1 MVLNTILAASEPAGG
16 AETTQ
21 VVIATAGATLATA
34 LLLFLVQGHRSGRV
48 AFLGNVADRTAK
60 VARLPG
66 WSSLPAGMAGAAL
79 GIALLGMY
87 WDISLHI
94 DNGRDAGPLA
104 NPAHYLILVGL
115 FGVFA
120 AGILAMALP
129 RPGELPGPRPL
140 RITDDWH
147 APIGGVLMA
156 ACGGFALIGF
166 PLDDVWHRL
175 FGQDVTLWGPT
186 HLMLIGGA
194 GMTLVANAV
203 LLTEGLHAKGAGGGK
218 QSIVTFIRR
227 ASLMGGFLIG
237 LSTFQAE
244 FDFGVPQY
252 RMVFQPFLI
261 ALAAGFALVAG
272 RIWIGRGGAL
282 FAVAFYVVVRGGVSV
297 IVGPVLGQTTP
308 AIPLYAVEAL
318 LVEGVALLIAAR
330 ARPVAFGAVSGV
342 LIGTLGFA
350 AEWAWVGAVFR
361 LEWTGDI
368 LGEGLL
374 MAVAGGVAGGLA
386 GGLLASGL
394 RRELPS
400 IARPALALGLV
411 LVAACLVNGL
421 VTTGPEDTRAI
432 ATVDRTADGNANVTV
447 RVTPAPDEPAW
458 LTATSWQGGGLV
470 VEPLRE
476 TEPGVFRTEQPVP
489 ASGEWKAT
497 IRLQDGRRVLGAPL
511 YLPRDEA
518 IPAPEVPAAAR
529 FDRAFQRDHE
539 LLQRERKG
547 DTPAWL
553 WTAAGAT
560 VLALYLAF
568 LAALAWGVG
577 RIAQR
582 NEPTLPDSDRL
593 PTVNQ
598 DGRSEASQNAHGEG
612 ADRFRPTPSPSR
624 STTAAGSGA
633 KPR

>member
-1 MVLNTILAASEPAGG
+1 MGGLTAAAEPAGG
-16 AETTQ
+16 AALDQ
-21 VVIATAGATLATA
+21 VVIATGGATLVTA
-34 LLLFLVQGHRSGRV
+34 LLLWLLAGHRSGRV
-48 AFLGNVADRTAK
+48 TVLATAADRA
-60 VARLPG
+60 ARVSKLPG
-66 WSSLPAGMAGAAL
+66 WAALPAAIAAISL
-79 GIALLGMY
+79 QTALLGMY
-87 WDISLHI
+87 WDIALHI
-94 DNGRDAGPLA
+94 DEGRDAGPLA

-120 AGILAMALP
+120 AGVVAMALP
-129 RPGELPGPRPL
+129 TKDERPGPRPL
-140 RITDDWH
+140 RITHDWY

-156 ACGGFALIGF
+156 ACGAFALIGF

-203 LLTEGLHAKGAGGGK
+203 LLSEGMWTKKRERPARSGK
-218 QSIVTFIRR
+218 SIESKVTFIRR

-261 ALAAGFALVAG
+261 ALAAGFALVAA

-282 FAVAFYVVVRGGVSV
+282 FAATFYLVIRGIVSIV
-297 IVGPVLGQTTP
+297 VGPVLGQTTP
-308 AIPLYAVEAL
+308 ALPLYLVEALAVEA
-318 LVEGVALLIAAR
+318 VALVIASR
-330 ARPVAFGAVSGV
+330 ARPLSFAAISGV
-342 LIGTLGFA
+342 LVGTIGFA
-350 AEWAWVGAVFR
+350 AEWLWVGTVFR
-361 LEWTGDI
+361 LEWTADV
-368 LGEGLL
+368 LPEGLL
-374 MAVAGGVAGGLA
+374 MAVAGGLAGALA
-386 GGLLASGL
+386 GGLLAQGL

-400 IARPALALGLV
+400 PARPALGLGLA

-421 VTTGPEDTRAI
+421 VTTGPESTRVQAS
-432 ATVDRTADGNANVTV
+432 VDQAGDGNVHVTA
-447 RVTPAPDEPAW
+447 RVTPRPDDPSW
-458 LTATSWQGGGLV
+458 LTVTSWQGGGLV
-470 VEPLRE
+470 VEPLEE
-476 TEPGVFRTEQPVP
+476 TSPGVYRTTDPVP
-489 ASGEWKAT
+489 ASGDWKAT

-511 YLPRDEA
+511 FLPEDSA
-518 IPAPEVPAAAR
+518 IPAPEVPASAT
-529 FDRAFQRDHE
+529 FDRPFQRDHE

-577 RIAQR
+577 RIAR
-582 NEPTLPDSDRL
+582 RGDDEDDGDEPAARERRFER
-593 PTVNQ
+593 
-598 DGRSEASQNAHGEG
+598 RSPVPA
-612 ADRFRPTPSPSR
+612 
-624 STTAAGSGA
+624 
-633 KPR
+633 

>member
-1 MVLNTILAASEPAGG
+1 MVLNAVATKIAAAEPAGG
-16 AETTQ
+16 AALDQ
-21 VVIATAGATLATA
+21 VVIATAGATIATA
-34 LLLFLVQGHRSGRV
+34 LLLYLVAGHRSGRV
-48 AFLGNVADRTAK
+48 TLLTNVADR
-60 VARLPG
+60 VARTARMPG
-66 WSSLPAGMAGAAL
+66 WSALPAGVAGAAL
-79 GIALLGMY
+79 GVALLGMY
-87 WDISLHI
+87 WDIALHI
-94 DNGRDAGPLA
+94 DEGRDAGPLA
-104 NPAHYLILVGL
+104 NPAHYLILAGL

-120 AGILAMALP
+120 AGILAIALP
-129 RPGELPGPRPL
+129 KPGERPGPRPL

-147 APIGGVLMA
+147 APIGGVLMT
-156 ACGGFALIGF
+156 ACGAFALIGF

-203 LLTEGLHAKGAGGGK
+203 LLTEGMHAKRTTTGSAR
-218 QSIVTFIRR
+218 SESLVTFLRR

-261 ALAAGFALVAG
+261 ALAAGFALVAA

-282 FAVAFYVVVRGGVSV
+282 FAAGFYLVVRGGVSI

-308 AIPLYAVEAL
+308 AVPLYVVEAL
-318 LVEGVALLIAAR
+318 LVEGIALLIAAR
-330 ARPVAFGAVSGV
+330 ARPIAFGALSGV
-342 LIGTLGFA
+342 AVGTLGFA
-350 AEWAWVGAVFR
+350 AEWAWVNSVFR
-361 LEWTGDI
+361 IGWTADV
-368 LGEGLL
+368 LAEGLL

-386 GGLLASGL
+386 GGLLAAGL

-400 IARPALALGLV
+400 PARPALALAFV

-421 VTTGPEDTRAI
+421 VTTGPQDTRAI
-432 ATVDRTADGNANVTV
+432 AQVVPKGGGNAAVTV
-447 RVTPAPDEPAW
+447 RVTPAPQDPAW
-458 LTATSWQGGGLV
+458 LTVTSWQGGGLV
-470 VEPLRE
+470 VEPLMQ
-476 TEPGVFRTEQPVP
+476 TAPGVYRTAQPVP

-497 IRLQDGRRVLGAPL
+497 IRLQDGRRVIGAPL

-518 IPAPEVPAAAR
+518 IPAPEVPASPR
-529 FDRAFQRDHE
+529 FDRAFLRDHE
-539 LLQRERKG
+539 LLQRERKD

-568 LAALAWGVG
+568 LAALAWGVARVARRDG
-577 RIAQR
+577 E
-582 NEPTLPDSDRL
+582 EPPRAERERR
-593 PTVNQ
+593 VER
-598 DGRSEASQNAHGEG
+598 RSPVPA
-612 ADRFRPTPSPSR
+612 
-624 STTAAGSGA
+624 
-633 KPR
+633 